1 MAKQSLLQITLLQI
15 VKICILFCFFNLL
28 TTPFYLKCIPLFQGQ
43 ANRKHTSAALFFK
56 HFSFYRYFFIFSSLP
71 LLQIL
76 SPLACEDRMP
86 QQLAFLAVSFPM
98 LPPQLKKASI
108 GMLGLCEFKV
118 LCSRFQVGL
127 LLVWQVACLCYLMGS
142 ERIFP
147 HSIGD
152 FNFLISTTRLQQPSP
167 IFLPLFFYILYAC
180 LFACLLIIAGK
191 N

>member
-1 MAKQSLLQITLLQI
+1 MAKHSLLQITLLQI
-15 VKICILFCFFNLL
+15 VKLCINFPPPFP
-28 TTPFYLKCIPLFQGQ
+28 PFYLKCIPLFQGY
-43 ANRKHTSAALFFK
+43 ANRKHTSAAFFFK
-56 HFSFYRYFFIFSSLP
+56 HFSYYSYFFIFSSLP
-71 LLQIL
+71 LLEIL
-76 SPLACEDRMP
+76 SPLACVDRIP
-86 QQLAFLAVSFPM
+86 QQLAFLAASFLPM

-147 HSIGD
+147 HSIGS
-152 FNFLISTTRLQQPSP
+152 FNFLISTSRLQQPSP
-167 IFLPLFFYILYAC
+167 IFLTLFFHIPYAC
-180 LFACLLIIAGK
+180 LFVCHLIIARK